1 MSIEARV
8 HAEVVYHD
16 KGTATFTVGAVTDHI
31 YGTPIYSGIL
41 TAVATTAISTIPVVG
56 NVTTIGLKNTG
67 STPILVNRAISV
79 LPSRLAVLPVTATI
93 SVSTASG
100 ASSYTAVWIGDI

>member
-1 MSIEARV
+1 
-8 HAEVVYHD
+8 
-16 KGTATFTVGAVTDHI
+16 
-31 YGTPIYSGIL
+31 
-41 TAVATTAISTIPVVG
+41 
-56 NVTTIGLKNTG
+56 
-67 STPILVNRAISV
+67 LVNRAISV

>member
-16 KGTATFTVGAVTDHI
+16 KGTATFTVGSVTDHV
-31 YGTPIYSGIL
+31 YGTPVFSGVL
-41 TAVATTAISTIPVVG
+41 TAVATTAVVTIPVTG

-67 STPILVNRAISV
+67 STPILVNRAV
-79 LPSRLAVLPVTATI
+79 VVTPSRMAILPVTATV

-100 ASSYTAVWIGDI
+100 ASSYTAVWIGEI